1 MNESFLQ
8 FIWKTGLF
16 ERINIKACTGELI
29 SVVNTGQQNFDSGPD
44 FFNARIKI
52 NNIEWAGNIE
62 IHTRASDWNKHKH
75 NSDEAYNNVILQV
88 VAEYDTDVFNSLK
101 NKIPT
106 IILKYNNKL
115 LDNYMEFYNAKT
127 NIACKSKLH
136 NIDIKLIKLFLNSL
150 LVERLEQKVLT
161 INQSLKNNNNNWEET
176 FYLFIANTFGGRVN
190 NQPFKMLAE
199 NLPLKILAK
208 QKNNLLQTEALL
220 FGQSGL
226 LPKLSEHQYVKT
238 LIAEYAFLKSKYNLT
253 PLPKSI
259 WKFLRVRP
267 LNFPSVRIA
276 QFAGLIYK
284 SNSLFSKLTEQTD
297 FKKLSQFFNLQASE
311 YWDTHYNFNVTSPN
325 KPKILGMQTI
335 NSILINTV
343 IPFIFLY
350 GKEKNSD
357 KFTDRAIKFLEQI
370 EPEKNKIISEFEY
383 CNIIPESAFES
394 QALIQLYNNY
404 CINRSCLKCNI
415 GIKLINITKNII

>member
-29 SVVNTGQQNFDSGPD
+29 SVVNTGQQNFDSGPA

-75 NSDEAYNNVILQV
+75 NIDEAYNNVILQV
-88 VAEYDTDVFNSLK
+88 VTECDIDVYNSLK

-127 NIACKSKLH
+127 NIACKTKLH
-136 NIDIKLIKLFLNSL
+136 NVDIKLIKLFLNSL
-150 LVERLEQKVLT
+150 LVERLEQKVLA

-176 FYLFIANTFGGRVN
+176 FYVFIANTFGGRVN

-226 LPKLSEHQYVKT
+226 LPKSSEHKYVKM
-238 LIAEYAFLKSKYNLT
+238 LIAEYAFLKAKYNLI

-267 LNFPSVRIA
+267 LNFPSVRVA
-276 QFAGLIYK
+276 QFAYLIYK
-284 SNSLFSKLTEQTD
+284 SSSLFSKLTEQTD
-297 FKKLSQFFNLQASE
+297 FKKLSQFFKLQASE
-311 YWDTHYNFNVTSPN
+311 YWDTHYNFNVASPD
-325 KPKILGMQTI
+325 KPKILGEQTI

-350 GKEKNSD
+350 GKEKNND
-357 KFTDRAIKFLEQI
+357 KYTDRAIKFLEQI
-370 EPEKNKIISEFEY
+370 EPEKNKIISEFADCKITSE
-383 CNIIPESAFES
+383 NAFES